1 MVSPFCHKFLE
12 KYDGTAL
19 CVISFYMISVASF
32 LSGPS
37 WLCRSFM
44 DDSLSYIISGLLVTG
59 LFTSFTTIG
68 TYNEMYLPFVEL
80 HGGEPD
86 DKNIILYDKDKLG
99 DILSGLYNGAYS
111 MGVIIGPFSASY
123 LMIWLDDSFRK
134 MSDVFTIFIFI
145 YATLLLIV
153 VYIPNKSRKAR
164 AKRETKVEKKEVELT
179 L

>member
-1 MVSPFCHKFLE
+1 
-12 KYDGTAL
+12 
-19 CVISFYMISVASF
+19 MISLASF

-37 WLCRSFM
+37 WLCRSFL
-44 DDSLSYIISGLLVTG
+44 DDSLPWIISGLLLTG

-86 DKNIILYDKDKLG
+86 GKNVILYDKDKLG

-123 LMIWLDDSFRK
+123 LMIWLDNSFRK
-134 MSDVFTIFIFI
+134 MSDVFAIFIFF
-145 YATLLLIV
+145 YATVLLFA
-153 VYIPNKSRKAR
+153 VYVPNRIRKSRKMR
-164 AKRETKVEKKEVELT
+164 MPKEERSEVDIIVSE
-179 L
+179 